1 MIRAARS
8 TLAARAGRAFDLPT
22 LGRTLAVCAP
32 TIALYGATGD
42 VRWLLASIATVSI
55 AIAVERV
62 GIAPLGALAQGTAIV
77 AGFLSLSCALSA
89 WPAFV
94 AGCATL
100 AAAAVALSRCGAR
113 LRSLGNFVFIPS
125 LYLTCEAAAAHHSA
139 TRLVPYLG
147 AAMLPAIALSGVQAW
162 RNAPAA
168 HRLHALA
175 RWRGARE
182 LGRPAASSDA
192 AQAIVAVALAVAAA
206 ALLVE
211 WRHIDNGQWAIWSA
225 ASVVT
230 GDAATA
236 RVKLRD
242 RGLGALAGVPLGL
255 AAGHALPH
263 GALVYTL
270 ATLASVLTLVAF
282 RHYATGFGARCACIA
297 CASWV
302 AQQSTAIAAERVVN
316 VLAGGLIGIACV
328 LATHWFATRPL
339 TRRHNARAN
348 RRA

>member
-8 TLAARAGRAFDLPT
+8 ALAARAGRAFDLPT

-42 VRWLLASIATVSI
+42 ARWLLASIATVSI

-62 GIAPLGALAQGTAIV
+62 GIAPLGALAQSAAIV

-94 AGCATL
+94 AGCAVL

>member
-8 TLAARAGRAFDLPT
+8 ALAARAGRAFDLPT

-42 VRWLLASIATVSI
+42 ARWLLASIATVSI

-62 GIAPLGALAQGTAIV
+62 GIAPLGALAQSAAIV

-175 RWRGARE
+175 RWR
-182 LGRPAASSDA
+182 
-192 AQAIVAVALAVAAA
+192 
-206 ALLVE
+206 
-211 WRHIDNGQWAIWSA
+211 
-225 ASVVT
+225 
-230 GDAATA
+230 
-236 RVKLRD
+236 
-242 RGLGALAGVPLGL
+242 
-255 AAGHALPH
+255 
-263 GALVYTL
+263 
-270 ATLASVLTLVAF
+270 
-282 RHYATGFGARCACIA
+282 
-297 CASWV
+297 
-302 AQQSTAIAAERVVN
+302 
-316 VLAGGLIGIACV
+316 
-328 LATHWFATRPL
+328 
-339 TRRHNARAN
+339 
-348 RRA
+348 

>member
-8 TLAARAGRAFDLPT
+8 ALAARAGRAFDLPT

-42 VRWLLASIATVSI
+42 ARWLLASIATVSI

-62 GIAPLGALAQGTAIV
+62 GIAPLGALAQGAAIV

-147 AAMLPAIALSGVQAW
+147 AAMLPAIT
-162 RNAPAA
+162 P
-168 HRLHALA
+168 LHAGAA
-175 RWRGARE
+175 R
-182 LGRPAASSDA
+182 ASSA
-192 AQAIVAVALAVAAA
+192 APPHRATRLRQSSRSRSRWPPPRCSSNGAISTT
-206 ALLVE
+206 
-211 WRHIDNGQWAIWSA
+211 DNGRSGPPR
-225 ASVVT
+225 ASS
-230 GDAATA
+230 
-236 RVKLRD
+236 R
-242 RGLGALAGVPLGL
+242 
-255 AAGHALPH
+255 
-263 GALVYTL
+263 
-270 ATLASVLTLVAF
+270 
-282 RHYATGFGARCACIA
+282 
-297 CASWV
+297 
-302 AQQSTAIAAERVVN
+302 
-316 VLAGGLIGIACV
+316 
-328 LATHWFATRPL
+328 ATRPP
-339 TRRHNARAN
+339 RA
-348 RRA
+348 

>member
-8 TLAARAGRAFDLPT
+8 AFAARAGRAFDLPT

-42 VRWLLASIATVSI
+42 ARWLLASIATVSI

-62 GIAPLGALAQGTAIV
+62 GIAPLGTLAQGAAIV

-94 AGCATL
+94 AGCAML

>member
-8 TLAARAGRAFDLPT
+8 ALAARAGRAFDLPT

-42 VRWLLASIATVSI
+42 ARWLLASIATVSI

-62 GIAPLGALAQGTAIV
+62 GIAPLGALAQGAAIV

-236 RVKLRD
+236 RAKLRD

-297 CASWV
+297 CASWI

-339 TRRHNARAN
+339 TRRHKARAN

>member
-8 TLAARAGRAFDLPT
+8 ALAARAGRAFDLPT

-42 VRWLLASIATVSI
+42 ARWLLASIATVSI

-62 GIAPLGALAQGTAIV
+62 GIAPLGALAQSAAIV

-316 VLAGGLIGIACV
+316 MLAGGLIGIACV

>member
-8 TLAARAGRAFDLPT
+8 ALAARAGRAFDLPT

-42 VRWLLASIATVSI
+42 ARWLLASIATVSI

-62 GIAPLGALAQGTAIV
+62 GIAPLGALAQSAAIV

-211 WRHIDNGQWAIWSA
+211 WHHIDNGQWAIWSA

>member
-8 TLAARAGRAFDLPT
+8 ALAARAGRAFDLPT

>member
-8 TLAARAGRAFDLPT
+8 ALAARAGRAFDLPT

-42 VRWLLASIATVSI
+42 ARWLLASIATVSI

-62 GIAPLGALAQGTAIV
+62 GIAPLGALAQGAAIV

-316 VLAGGLIGIACV
+316 VLAGSLIGIACV

>member
-8 TLAARAGRAFDLPT
+8 ALAARAGRAFDLPT

-94 AGCATL
+94 AGCAML

>member
-8 TLAARAGRAFDLPT
+8 ALAARAGRAFDLPT

-42 VRWLLASIATVSI
+42 ARWLLASIATVSI

-62 GIAPLGALAQGTAIV
+62 GIAPLGALAQGAAIV
-77 AGFLSLSCALSA
+77 AGFLSLSRALSA

-182 LGRPAASSDA
+182 LGRPAASSDV

-316 VLAGGLIGIACV
+316 VLAGGLIGITCV

-339 TRRHNARAN
+339 TRRHKARAN

>member
-8 TLAARAGRAFDLPT
+8 ALAARAGRAFDLPT

-42 VRWLLASIATVSI
+42 ARWLLASIATVSI

-62 GIAPLGALAQGTAIV
+62 GIAPLGALAQGSAIV

>member
-8 TLAARAGRAFDLPT
+8 ALAARAGRAFDLPT

-139 TRLVPYLG
+139 MRLVPYLG

>member
-8 TLAARAGRAFDLPT
+8 ALAARAGRAFDLPT

-139 TRLVPYLG
+139 TRLVPYLS

>member
-8 TLAARAGRAFDLPT
+8 ALAARAGRAFDLPT

-42 VRWLLASIATVSI
+42 ARWLLASIATVSI

-62 GIAPLGALAQGTAIV
+62 GIAPLGALAQGAAVV

-168 HRLHALA
+168 YRLHALA

-182 LGRPAASSDA
+182 LGRPAASSDV

-211 WRHIDNGQWAIWSA
+211 WRHIDNGQWVIWSA

-316 VLAGGLIGIACV
+316 VLAGGLIGITCV

-339 TRRHNARAN
+339 TRRHKARAN

>member
-8 TLAARAGRAFDLPT
+8 ALAARAGRAFDLPT

-42 VRWLLASIATVSI
+42 ARWLLASIATVSI

-62 GIAPLGALAQGTAIV
+62 GIAPLGALAQGAAIV

-125 LYLTCEAAAAHHSA
+125 LYLTCEAAAARHSA

-182 LGRPAASSDA
+182 LGLPAASSDA

>member
-8 TLAARAGRAFDLPT
+8 ALAARAGRAFDLPT

-139 TRLVPYLG
+139 MRLVPYLG

-328 LATHWFATRPL
+328 LATHWFATPPL

>member
-8 TLAARAGRAFDLPT
+8 ALAARAGRAFDLPT

-42 VRWLLASIATVSI
+42 ARWLLASIATVSI

-62 GIAPLGALAQGTAIV
+62 GIAPLGALAQGAAIV

-94 AGCATL
+94 AGCAML

-211 WRHIDNGQWAIWSA
+211 WRHIDNGQWVIWSA

>member
-8 TLAARAGRAFDLPT
+8 ALAARAGRAFDLPT

-32 TIALYGATGD
+32 TIALYGATSD
-42 VRWLLASIATVSI
+42 ARWLLASIATVSI

-62 GIAPLGALAQGTAIV
+62 GIAPLGALAQGAAIV

>member
-8 TLAARAGRAFDLPT
+8 ALAARAGRAFDLPT

-42 VRWLLASIATVSI
+42 ARWLLASIATVSI

-62 GIAPLGALAQGTAIV
+62 GIAPLGALAQGAAIV

-182 LGRPAASSDA
+182 LGRPAASSDV

-302 AQQSTAIAAERVVN
+302 AQQSAAIAAERVVN

>member
-1 MIRAARS
+1 M
-8 TLAARAGRAFDLPT
+8 
-22 LGRTLAVCAP
+22 
-32 TIALYGATGD
+32 
-42 VRWLLASIATVSI
+42 
-55 AIAVERV
+55 
-62 GIAPLGALAQGTAIV
+62 
-77 AGFLSLSCALSA
+77 
-89 WPAFV
+89 
-94 AGCATL
+94 
-100 AAAAVALSRCGAR
+100 
-113 LRSLGNFVFIPS
+113 
-125 LYLTCEAAAAHHSA
+125 
-139 TRLVPYLG
+139 
-147 AAMLPAIALSGVQAW
+147 
-162 RNAPAA
+162 
-168 HRLHALA
+168 
-175 RWRGARE
+175 
-182 LGRPAASSDA
+182 
-192 AQAIVAVALAVAAA
+192 AAA

>member
-8 TLAARAGRAFDLPT
+8 ALAARAGRAFDLPT

-182 LGRPAASSDA
+182 LGRPAASSDV
-192 AQAIVAVALAVAAA
+192 AQAIVAIALAVAAA

>member
-8 TLAARAGRAFDLPT
+8 ALAARASRAFDLPT

-42 VRWLLASIATVSI
+42 ARWLLASIATVSI

-62 GIAPLGALAQGTAIV
+62 GIAPLGALAQGEAIV

>member
-1 MIRAARS
+1 PS
-8 TLAARAGRAFDLPT
+8 
-22 LGRTLAVCAP
+22 
-32 TIALYGATGD
+32 
-42 VRWLLASIATVSI
+42 
-55 AIAVERV
+55 
-62 GIAPLGALAQGTAIV
+62 
-77 AGFLSLSCALSA
+77 
-89 WPAFV
+89 
-94 AGCATL
+94 
-100 AAAAVALSRCGAR
+100 
-113 LRSLGNFVFIPS
+113 VFTPS
-125 LYLTCEAAAAHHSA
+125 LYLTCAPPAAHHPAPRS
-139 TRLVPYLG
+139 VPYLG

>member
-8 TLAARAGRAFDLPT
+8 ALAARAGRAFDLPT

-42 VRWLLASIATVSI
+42 ARWLLASIATVSI

-62 GIAPLGALAQGTAIV
+62 GIAPLGALAQSAAIV

-94 AGCATL
+94 AGCAML

-211 WRHIDNGQWAIWSA
+211 WRHIDNGQWVIWSA

>member
-8 TLAARAGRAFDLPT
+8 ALAARAGRAFDLPT

-42 VRWLLASIATVSI
+42 ARWLLASIATVSI

-62 GIAPLGALAQGTAIV
+62 GIAPLGALAQSAAIV

-316 VLAGGLIGIACV
+316 VLAGGLIGITCV

>member
-8 TLAARAGRAFDLPT
+8 ALAARAGRAFDLPT

-42 VRWLLASIATVSI
+42 ARWLLASIATVSI

-62 GIAPLGALAQGTAIV
+62 GIAPLGALAQGAAIV

-211 WRHIDNGQWAIWSA
+211 WRHIDNGQWVIWSA

>member
-8 TLAARAGRAFDLPT
+8 ALAARAGRAFDLPT

-42 VRWLLASIATVSI
+42 ARCLLASIATVSI

-62 GIAPLGALAQGTAIV
+62 GIAPLGALAQSAAIV

>member
-8 TLAARAGRAFDLPT
+8 ALAARAGRAFDLPT

-42 VRWLLASIATVSI
+42 ARWLLASIATVSI

-62 GIAPLGALAQGTAIV
+62 GIAPLGALAQGAAIV

-211 WRHIDNGQWAIWSA
+211 WHHIDNGQWAIWSA

-230 GDAATA
+230 SDAATA

>member
-8 TLAARAGRAFDLPT
+8 AFAARAGRAFDLPT

-42 VRWLLASIATVSI
+42 ARWLLASIATVSI

-62 GIAPLGALAQGTAIV
+62 GIAPLGALAQGAAIV

-94 AGCATL
+94 AGCAML

>member
-8 TLAARAGRAFDLPT
+8 ALAARAGRAFDLPT

-42 VRWLLASIATVSI
+42 ARWLLASIATVSI

-62 GIAPLGALAQGTAIV
+62 GIAPLGALAQGAAIV

-182 LGRPAASSDA
+182 LGRPPHRATRLRQSSRSRSRWPPPRCSSNGAISTTDNGRSGPPRASS
-192 AQAIVAVALAVAAA
+192 
-206 ALLVE
+206 
-211 WRHIDNGQWAIWSA
+211 R
-225 ASVVT
+225 
-230 GDAATA
+230 
-236 RVKLRD
+236 
-242 RGLGALAGVPLGL
+242 
-255 AAGHALPH
+255 
-263 GALVYTL
+263 
-270 ATLASVLTLVAF
+270 
-282 RHYATGFGARCACIA
+282 
-297 CASWV
+297 
-302 AQQSTAIAAERVVN
+302 
-316 VLAGGLIGIACV
+316 
-328 LATHWFATRPL
+328 ATRPP
-339 TRRHNARAN
+339 RA
-348 RRA
+348 

>member
-8 TLAARAGRAFDLPT
+8 ALAARAGRAFDLPT

-42 VRWLLASIATVSI
+42 ARWLLASIATVSI

-62 GIAPLGALAQGTAIV
+62 GIAPLGALAQGAAIV

-211 WRHIDNGQWAIWSA
+211 WHHIDNGQWAIWSA

-328 LATHWFATRPL
+328 LATHWFAPRPL

>member
-8 TLAARAGRAFDLPT
+8 ALAARAGRAFDLPT

-62 GIAPLGALAQGTAIV
+62 GIAPLGALAQGAAIV

>member
-8 TLAARAGRAFDLPT
+8 AFAARAGRAFDLPT

-42 VRWLLASIATVSI
+42 ARWLLASIATVSI

-62 GIAPLGALAQGTAIV
+62 GIAPLGALAQGAAIV

-94 AGCATL
+94 AGCAML

-297 CASWV
+297 CASWI

-339 TRRHNARAN
+339 TRRHKARAN